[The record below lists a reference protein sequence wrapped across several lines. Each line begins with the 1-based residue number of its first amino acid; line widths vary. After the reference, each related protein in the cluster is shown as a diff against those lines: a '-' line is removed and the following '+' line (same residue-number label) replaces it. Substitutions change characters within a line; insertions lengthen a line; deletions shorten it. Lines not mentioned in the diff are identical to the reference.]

1 MISKPRNQLNIPEI
15 APRPTKEQMT
25 AELLASGQPIQPMQ
39 PQQPSPI
46 DNIIGG
52 LGQGAKG
59 LLQGFGDFVN
69 AQKSTPEG
77 RLLLNNM
84 LAGVTVA
91 LGADPA
97 IGANIVQQ
105 GQEQFKLG
113 LAKQQKEQ
121 EAISELRKTEKETE
135 KEIRTQ
141 ENKLRTEFNPFKKQF
156 QEAQTAQDKVVKSLA
171 RQTAAGDV
179 SAVFAYMKV
188 LDPGS
193 VVREGEQATARNAA
207 GVPERIRNAYNRT
220 LTGESLTPEQRQDF
234 LETSQSL
241 FESEKDKYEANKKVY
256 EDIAT
261 RQGLNVLNVVGED
274 TKIVIPEGI
283 KSITDSKK
291 TTPVINL
298 ESGFSMEVL
307 PDA

>member
-1 MISKPRNQLNIPEI
+1 M
-15 APRPTKEQMT
+15 APLPTRPTQEQMT

-39 PQQPSPI
+39 PQQPSPV
-46 DNIIGG
+46 DNIIEG

-69 AQKSTPEG
+69 AQKDTPEG

-91 LGADPA
+91 LGADPM

-113 LAKQQKEQ
+113 LAKQQK
-121 EAISELRKTEKETE
+121 AISELRKTKKETE

-241 FESEKDKYEANKKVY
+241 FESEKDKYEVNKKVY

-274 TKIVIPEGI
+274 RGVVIPKGI
-283 KSITDSKK
+283 KTITDSKS

>member
-1 MISKPRNQLNIPEI
+1 MKGQPRNQLNMADMPT
-15 APRPTKEQMT
+15 RPTQEQMT

-39 PQQPSPI
+39 PQQPSPV
-46 DNIIGG
+46 DNLIGG

-69 AQKSTPEG
+69 AQKDTAEG

-91 LGADPA
+91 LGADPT
-97 IGANIVQQ
+97 IGASIVQQ

-113 LAKQQKEQ
+113 LAKREKDIQLQQK
-121 EAISELRKTEKETE
+121 AISELRKTEKETE

-241 FESEKDKYEANKKVY
+241 FE
-256 EDIAT
+256 
-261 RQGLNVLNVVGED
+261 
-274 TKIVIPEGI
+274 
-283 KSITDSKK
+283 
-291 TTPVINL
+291 
-298 ESGFSMEVL
+298 
-307 PDA
+307 